1 MLPTIQAQLATRQ
14 LTPREQIVDVGYVTS
29 DHLWTSRTEHARDLR
44 GPAMHDRSGQGQ
56 AGHGVAAAQCGIAG
70 DAKDAIGPPGQRSV
84 VWMERPARHGHPT
97 VRLACSKPV
106 CGAGPRRADG
116 TRAATTPR
124 TLRIRERAHPLALQT
139 ARVRQ
144 APEAFKHPYARRAG
158 MEGTRA
164 LGPRTGELRRSRSL
178 GLRKTRRMHL

>member
-1 MLPTIQAQLATRQ
+1 MSPPPTSGRVVRS
-14 LTPREQIVDVGYVTS
+14 TPETLGGWQCMI
-29 DHLWTSRTEHARDLR
+29 EA
-44 GPAMHDRSGQGQ
+44 GQGRPGTASRPPT
-56 AGHGVAAAQCGIAG
+56 AGSLG
-70 DAKDAIGPPGQRSV
+70 DVKDAIGPPGQWSV

-106 CGAGPRRADG
+106 CGAGTRRADG

-124 TLRIRERAHPLALQT
+124 ALRMRERAHPLALQT

-144 APEAFKHPYARRAG
+144 APEACKPPYARRAG

-178 GLRKTRRMHL
+178 GLRKMRRLHL